1 MKKITLIFSL
11 LLAMSFVTC
20 QSYGQELTTKDA
32 KKLDKSEKKKMKE
45 EAEKAEWEKA
55 KTLVESKRV
64 VFQATDLFTSNGT
77 LPLDQ
82 KTNFFYVI
90 DNDAVLQFSFIGLQ
104 SVPSPNGLGGITS
117 EATVTKY
124 KVTANNFKKPVRVE
138 ITMKPKAGQGTGIH
152 QLSLTIFGDGYAE
165 LLLVNNGARL
175 KGSIIAPEDSRIFQ
189 GSSW

>member
-138 ITMKPKAGQGTGIH
+138 ITVKPKAGQGTGIH

-175 KGSIIAPEDSRIFQ
+175 KGSIISPEDSRIFQ

>member
-1 MKKITLIFSL
+1 
-11 LLAMSFVTC
+11 MSFVTC

-138 ITMKPKAGQGTGIH
+138 ITVKPKAGQGTGIH

-175 KGSIIAPEDSRIFQ
+175 KGSIISPEDSRIFQ